1 MFNLLRYFSLTSAV
15 VILVLALTMQAAY
28 RQIAVDDLVVLAERH
43 NVALARSFANTIWSR
58 FSSYVASVSRADGET
73 LRAHPESRTIHETLK
88 TLTTG
93 LPVLKVKIYNLDG
106 LTVYSSEPSQMG
118 ADNSEN
124 PRFLSVVHKGT
135 PASSLTYR
143 DNFSTFSSIVYD
155 RDVVETYIPV
165 RGAGGR
171 IEGVFELYSDV
182 TPLMA
187 RIRTNSTLFVVGIL
201 LSFGLLYAILFL
213 VVRRADRIL
222 KKQSV
227 ELHSNEERITAKN
240 VALEHEV
247 AERQRVMEALQL
259 REQELRDFA
268 EASGDWFWETDAE
281 HRFTWFSDR
290 VEKITGVPVAFH
302 IGKNRLELAADKAE
316 QEKWHAHLEILEARR
331 SFRDFRYLR
340 KGHDGRLQHM
350 TSSGVPVFDA
360 EGNFKG
366 YRGTGADITAAVEA
380 EAKAASV
387 QKQFM
392 AAIESVS
399 DGFALFDADDR
410 MVFCNSR
417 FKTLN
422 PDLAP
427 KIVPG
432 VSFEEMLRDNIAAG
446 RILDALGDEEAF
458 IRRRMEQHRNPCG
471 PLVQQRRDGHWL
483 ELREE
488 RMPEGSTFL
497 VNTDITERKAA
508 EEAMLAIMKEAEI
521 ANRTKSEFLAN
532 MSHELRTP
540 LNAIIGF
547 SEIIKDE
554 TFGPVG
560 STKYREYANDINESG
575 QHLLALINNILDLS
589 KIESGTDELHEENI
603 EVSKLANAIMKL
615 VVGLAQTGNVELEL
629 DVSDDI
635 AVLHADER
643 KVKQILLNLL
653 SNAIKFTPDGG
664 KVTLKIW
671 SRAESGYVF
680 QVIDTGIGI
689 AFEDIPKA
697 LAPFQQIDSG
707 LNRRHEGTGLG
718 LSLTK
723 SLIEMHG
730 GYLDLQSEVGVGTTV
745 TVRFPAERI
754 VHSPYGT
761 KAISA
766 GDRKAG

>member
-1 MFNLLRYFSLTSAV
+1 VLDIALESVRAAILLGIVVYLWRVGRNRFDRTRNGWSLIVGGFGLLLFGSLLDISDNFAGLNFLV
-15 VILVLALTMQAAY
+15 VVGDTGAEAILEKFVGFLGGFVM
-28 RQIAVDDLVVLAERH
+28 IAVGLMLWVPSVQRLNLEISERKEAEHALRMARDELELRIEERTRNLAET
-43 NVALARSFANTIWSR
+43 N
-58 FSSYVASVSRADGET
+58 
-73 LRAHPESRTIHETLK
+73 ETLK
-88 TLTTG
+88 REITER
-93 LPVLKVKIYNLDG
+93 K
-106 LTVYSSEPSQMG
+106 
-118 ADNSEN
+118 
-124 PRFLSVVHKGT
+124 
-135 PASSLTYR
+135 
-143 DNFSTFSSIVYD
+143 
-155 RDVVETYIPV
+155 
-165 RGAGGR
+165 
-171 IEGVFELYSDV
+171 
-182 TPLMA
+182 
-187 RIRTNSTLFVVGIL
+187 
-201 LSFGLLYAILFL
+201 
-213 VVRRADRIL
+213 RA
-222 KKQSV
+222 
-227 ELHSNEERITAKN
+227 E
-240 VALEHEV
+240 
-247 AERQRVMEALQL
+247 EALQI
-259 REQELRDFA
+259 RKQQFRDFA
-268 EASGDWFWETDAE
+268 EASGDWFWETDTE

-290 VEKITGVPVAFH
+290 VEEITGVPIAFH
-302 IGKNRLELAADKAE
+302 IGKSRLELSADQDE
-316 QEKWHAHLEILEARR
+316 GEKWHAHLEILEARR
-331 SFRDFRYLR
+331 SYRDFRFLR

-366 YRGTGADITAAVEA
+366 YRGTGADITTVVEA
-380 EAKAASV
+380 EAKAAGA

-399 DGFALFDADDR
+399 DGLALFDADDR

-417 FKTLN
+417 FKAMN

-432 VSFEEMLRDNIAAG
+432 ISFEEMLRDNIADG
-446 RILDALGDEEAF
+446 RILDALSDEEAF
-458 IRRRMEQHRNPCG
+458 IRRRMEQHRDPCG
-471 PLVQQRRDGHWL
+471 PLIQQRRDGHWL

-488 RMPEGSTFL
+488 SMPDGSTFL

-508 EEAMLAIMKEAEI
+508 EEAMLAIMREAEI

-560 STKYREYANDINESG
+560 STKYRDYANDINESG
-575 QHLLALINNILDLS
+575 RHLLALINDILDLS
-589 KIESGTDELHEENI
+589 KVESGTDDLHEENI
-603 EVSKLANAIMKL
+603 EVSEIANAIMKL
-615 VVGLAQTGNVELEL
+615 VVGLAHTGNVELEL
-629 DVSDDI
+629 DVSGDI

-680 QVIDTGIGI
+680 QVTDTGIGI
-689 AFEDIPKA
+689 AFEDIPRA
-697 LAPFQQIDSG
+697 LTPFQQIDSG
-707 LNRRHEGTGLG
+707 LNRIHEGTGLG
-718 LSLTK
+718 LPLAK
-723 SLIEMHG
+723 SLVEMHG

-754 VHSPYGT
+754 VPSPYVT
-761 KAISA
+761 KAIGA

>member
-1 MFNLLRYFSLTSAV
+1 MAAPIFLIISAQTKVDQTVLDVALESVRAAILLGIVGYLWRVGRDRFDQTRNGWSFIVGGFGLLLFGSLLDITDNFEGLNFLVVVGDTEVEAILEKFVGFLGGFV
-15 VILVLALTMQAAY
+15 VIAVGLMLWVPSVQRLNLEISERKEAEDALRVARDELELHVEERT
-28 RQIAVDDLVVLAERH
+28 RDLE
-43 NVALARSFANTIWSR
+43 
-58 FSSYVASVSRADGET
+58 ET
-73 LRAHPESRTIHETLK
+73 NETLK
-88 TLTTG
+88 REITERT
-93 LPVLKVKIYNLDG
+93 
-106 LTVYSSEPSQMG
+106 
-118 ADNSEN
+118 
-124 PRFLSVVHKGT
+124 R
-135 PASSLTYR
+135 
-143 DNFSTFSSIVYD
+143 
-155 RDVVETYIPV
+155 VE
-165 RGAGGR
+165 
-171 IEGVFELYSDV
+171 
-182 TPLMA
+182 
-187 RIRTNSTLFVVGIL
+187 
-201 LSFGLLYAILFL
+201 
-213 VVRRADRIL
+213 
-222 KKQSV
+222 
-227 ELHSNEERITAKN
+227 
-240 VALEHEV
+240 
-247 AERQRVMEALQL
+247 EALQI
-259 REQELRDFA
+259 RKQQFRDFA

-290 VEKITGVPVAFH
+290 VEEITGVPVAFH
-302 IGKNRLELAADKAE
+302 IGKSRLELAADQTE

-331 SFRDFRYLR
+331 SFRDFRFLR
-340 KGHDGRLQHM
+340 KGHDGRLQHL

-366 YRGTGADITAAVEA
+366 YRGTGTDISAEVKAKEMAAGAQER
-380 EAKAASV
+380 
-387 QKQFM
+387 FM

-399 DGFALFDADDR
+399 DGLALFDADDR
-410 MVFCNSR
+410 MVFCNNR
-417 FKTLN
+417 FKELN

-432 VSFEEMLRDNIAAG
+432 ISFEEMLRDNIAGG
-446 RILDALGDEEAF
+446 RILDALGDEETF
-458 IRRRMEQHRNPCG
+458 IRRRMEQHRNPSG

-488 RMPEGSTFL
+488 RMPDGSTFL
-497 VNTDITERKAA
+497 VNTDITERKAE
-508 EEAMLAIMKEAEI
+508 EEAMFAIMREAEI

-554 TFGPVG
+554 RLGPVG
-560 STKYREYANDINESG
+560 STKYRDYAGDINESG
-575 QHLLALINNILDLS
+575 QHLLSLINDILDLS

-603 EVSKLANAIMKL
+603 EISGIANDTMKL
-615 VVGLAQTGNVELEL
+615 VAGLAQTGSVELEL

-635 AVLHADER
+635 AMLHADKR
-643 KVKQILLNLL
+643 KVRQILLNLL

-689 AFEDIPKA
+689 AFEDIPRA

-723 SLIEMHG
+723 SLIELHG

-754 VHSPYGT
+754 VRWPHGT

-766 GDRKAG
+766 GDRKVG

>member
-1 MFNLLRYFSLTSAV
+1 MAQDRPRQTQAPDADGASNLLAAVRWRCIGPPRGGRVVAVAGDPRDQMVFYF
-15 VILVLALTMQAAY
+15 
-28 RQIAVDDLVVLAERH
+28 
-43 NVALARSFANTIWSR
+43 
-58 FSSYVASVSRADGET
+58 
-73 LRAHPESRTIHETLK
+73 
-88 TLTTG
+88 
-93 LPVLKVKIYNLDG
+93 
-106 LTVYSSEPSQMG
+106 G
-118 ADNSEN
+118 AC
-124 PRFLSVVHKGT
+124 
-135 PASSLTYR
+135 
-143 DNFSTFSSIVYD
+143 
-155 RDVVETYIPV
+155 
-165 RGAGGR
+165 AGGVWKTTD
-171 IEGVFELYSDV
+171 GGTY
-182 TPLMA
+182 
-187 RIRTNSTLFVVGIL
+187 
-201 LSFGLLYAILFL
+201 
-213 VVRRADRIL
+213 
-222 KKQSV
+222 
-227 ELHSNEERITAKN
+227 
-240 VALEHEV
+240 
-247 AERQRVMEALQL
+247 
-259 REQELRDFA
+259 
-268 EASGDWFWETDAE
+268 WE
-281 HRFTWFSDR
+281 
-290 VEKITGVPVAFH
+290 
-302 IGKNRLELAADKAE
+302 N
-316 QEKWHAHLEILEARR
+316 
-331 SFRDFRYLR
+331 
-340 KGHDGRLQHM
+340 
-350 TSSGVPVFDA
+350 
-360 EGNFKG
+360 
-366 YRGTGADITAAVEA
+366 
-380 EAKAASV
+380 
-387 QKQFM
+387 
-392 AAIESVS
+392 VS

-410 MVFCNSR
+410 MVFCNNR
-417 FKTLN
+417 FQELN

-432 VSFEEMLRDNIAAG
+432 ISFEEMLRENIAAG

-458 IRRRMEQHRNPCG
+458 IRGRMEQHRNPCG

-497 VNTDITERKAA
+497 VNTDITERRAA

-560 STKYREYANDINESG
+560 STKYRDYAADINESG
-575 QHLLALINNILDLS
+575 QHLLALINSILDLS
-589 KIESGTDELHEENI
+589 KVESGADELHEENI
-603 EVSKLANAIMKL
+603 DISKIANAVLKL
-615 VVGLAQTGNVELEL
+615 VMGLARTGNVELEL

-635 AVLHADER
+635 AVLQADER

-697 LAPFQQIDSG
+697 LAAFQQIDSG

-754 VHSPYGT
+754 VHSPHGT

>member
-1 MFNLLRYFSLTSAV
+1 MT
-15 VILVLALTMQAAY
+15 
-28 RQIAVDDLVVLAERH
+28 DVVLEVFRSL
-43 NVALARSFANTIWSR
+43 VTALIFG
-58 FSSYVASVSRADGET
+58 F
-73 LRAHPESRTIHETLK
+73 
-88 TLTTG
+88 
-93 LPVLKVKIYNLDG
+93 VLV
-106 LTVYSSEPSQMG
+106 
-118 ADNSEN
+118 
-124 PRFLSVVHKGT
+124 
-135 PASSLTYR
+135 
-143 DNFSTFSSIVYD
+143 
-155 RDVVETYIPV
+155 
-165 RGAGGR
+165 AGGR
-171 IEGVFELYSDV
+171 HHFRGHRGWQFIG
-182 TPLMA
+182 A
-187 RIRTNSTLFVVGIL
+187 G
-201 LSFGLLYAILFL
+201 FGLLLFGSVLDITDNFESLNRFVVIGDTQVEAFLEKVIGYLLGFVLLAVGFRYWLPL
-213 VVRRADRIL
+213 VVELKQAEARLKHHSEDLEAEVARRT
-222 KKQSV
+222 
-227 ELHSNEERITAKN
+227 E
-240 VALEHEV
+240 ALEE
-247 AERQRVMEALQL
+247 ANKRLKLEAIERQRAVKALQL
-259 REQELRDFA
+259 REQQFKDFA
-268 EASGDWFWETDAE
+268 EASGDWFWETDAD

-290 VEKITGVPVAFH
+290 VEDKTGVPAEFH
-302 IGKNRLELAADKAE
+302 IGKSRLELAADQVE
-316 QEKWHAHLEILEARR
+316 QDKWHAHLETLEARQP
-331 SFRDFRYLR
+331 FREFCYLR
-340 KGHDGRLQHM
+340 RGHDGRLQHM
-350 TSSGVPVFDA
+350 SSSGVPVFDA
-360 EGNFKG
+360 GGNFKG
-366 YRGTGADITAAVEA
+366 YRGTGTDISA
-380 EAKAASV
+380 EVKAKEMAASA
-387 QKQFM
+387 QKRFM

-399 DGFALFDADDR
+399 DGLALFDADDQ

-417 FKTLN
+417 FKELN

-432 VSFEEMLRDNIAAG
+432 ISFEEMLRDNIAAG

-508 EEAMLAIMKEAEI
+508 EEAMLAIMREAEI

-554 TFGPVG
+554 RLGPVG
-560 STKYREYANDINESG
+560 STKYRDYAGDINESG
-575 QHLLALINNILDLS
+575 QHLLSLINDILDLS

-603 EVSKLANAIMKL
+603 EVSRLANAILKL
-615 VVGLAQTGNVELEL
+615 VVGLAQTGNVEIKLG
-629 DVSDDI
+629 VSDDI

-671 SRAESGYVF
+671 SRADSGYVF

-718 LSLTK
+718 LPLTK
-723 SLIEMHG
+723 SLVEMHG
-730 GYLDLQSEVGVGTTV
+730 GYLDLQSEVGVGTIV

-754 VHSPYGT
+754 VPSPRD
-761 KAISA
+761 ANA
-766 GDRKAG
+766 VDAAARKVG